1 MLCYVIAAKN
11 VLPFQKGKKLKHTQ
25 KLLCVDV
32 KTIAGGSY
40 YGVALAIGNTTIVAS
55 QVRSVALTYSCPK
68 QLIGLEHRLAVVE
81 SVSHQETQMEL
92 WSSVD

>member
-1 MLCYVIAAKN
+1 M
-11 VLPFQKGKKLKHTQ
+11 HTHK

-81 SVSHQETQMEL
+81 SVLKLLVGSNARKQTTDICDSDRTIVQFTHFL
-92 WSSVD
+92 R